1 MDRSLVLKRNAVLAR
16 GTRKID
22 LSILRDD
29 GVPSQLGDGE
39 IIDAEFVELATEAPI
54 QALVLVQPRPMP
66 MPMPMPTF
74 VSPGRVAR
82 ATNAYAAEP
91 VDRRPLLV
99 IA

>member
-66 MPMPMPTF
+66 MPMPTF

>member
-29 GVPSQLGDGE
+29 AEQPDADVNVDVDV
-39 IIDAEFVELATEAPI
+39 IDAEFVELEPAP
-54 QALVLVQPRPMP
+54 QAALQMVLVEPKPIPVPRI
-66 MPMPMPTF
+66 T
-74 VSPGRVAR
+74 PGRAAR

-91 VDRRPLLV
+91 VERRPVIV

>member
-66 MPMPMPTF
+66 MPTF